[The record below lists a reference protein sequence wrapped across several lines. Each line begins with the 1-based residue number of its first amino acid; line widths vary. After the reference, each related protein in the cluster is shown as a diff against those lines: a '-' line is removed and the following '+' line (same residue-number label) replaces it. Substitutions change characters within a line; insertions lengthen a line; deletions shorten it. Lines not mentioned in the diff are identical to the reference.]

1 MWGSAFTKQNE
12 QTPLLVQREVGKALR
27 LSFEAVTREPLSE
40 QIVLLLLR
48 LALAEALRTSIQQE
62 AEREAANE
70 GRRSFRVSL

>member
-1 MWGSAFTKQNE
+1 MWGNAFTEQNE

-48 LALAEALRTSIQQE
+48 LALAEALRTSIEQE

-70 GRRSFRVSL
+70 GRGSFRVSL